1 MTTSS
6 FSVPSLPPRPPGL
19 WEALAWAWERGAD
32 GGGVSRAQLVGRTAF
47 ASLLRHRDLHAWMD
61 LVHELAQRGLMR
73 DVPGEFLRAVR
84 PAVHRFTDLASRV
97 QQLIDH
103 YDWVEA
109 AFKPTAAEWL
119 AAGRAV
125 TLVEMR
131 APRGFEF
138 LGLQVRRNEPASTEG
153 ELLLTL
159 TLQRSAQIQRQAQP
173 VEVAAIAFS
182 RFRIDGAACLA
193 IGGVRGQRGPTPRVS
208 QTELAQ
214 GLQGWQPAVLLVQAM
229 QELARAWDLPLLALD
244 ARAHRLRGP
253 LYRLRQRH
261 RDAAHRIAGSYQALW
276 SHFGAVAGPVG
287 WVKLPL
293 PSDDKLEATALSP
306 EKRER
311 QVRRADFWLRTRKAM
326 QQQFGD
332 VLLRPASYAEDSAHL
347 TQAYPEPPSRDEWE
361 ALFNDDEREASFPRN
376 VLDTGPQTLPE

>member
-6 FSVPSLPPRPPGL
+6 FSVPSMPPRPPGL
-19 WEALAWAWERGAD
+19 WEALAWAWQRGDD
-32 GGGVSRAQLVGRTAF
+32 GGGVSRAQLVARTAY
-47 ASLLRHRDLHAWMD
+47 ATLLRSADLQAWMD
-61 LVHELAQRGLMR
+61 LVNELAQRGLMK

-84 PAVHRFTDLASRV
+84 PAVHRFTDLRGRV

-103 YDWVEA
+103 YDWLEV
-109 AFKPTAAEWL
+109 AFKPAAFERL
-119 AAGRAV
+119 STGRPV

-138 LGLQVRRNEPASTEG
+138 LGLQVRRNEAASTEG

-159 TLQRSAQIQRQAQP
+159 ALQRSAQIQHQAQP

-182 RFRIDGAACLA
+182 RFRIDNKACLA
-193 IGGVRGQRGPTPRVS
+193 IGGVRGQRGAAQRVS

-253 LYRLRQRH
+253 AYRLRQRH

-276 SHFGAVAGPVG
+276 GHFGAVAGPVG
-287 WVKLPL
+287 WVQLPL

-311 QVRRADFWLRTRKAM
+311 QVRRADFWLRTRKAL
-326 QQQFGD
+326 QQQLGE
-332 VLLRPASYAEDSAHL
+332 VLLRPAGYAEEPSQL
-347 TQAYPEPPSRDEWE
+347 TQAFPEPPSRDEWE
-361 ALFNDDEREASFPRN
+361 ALFDEPEREASLPRN
-376 VLDTGPQTLPE
+376 VLDTGPQSLPE